1 MWREGDH
8 CSVTRESRLGRL
20 FGSAEHIAVE
30 RGLAEFRSGRPIT
43 ITAAGEAALAMPVDG
58 MDDARLAAFRRLCGP
73 AVPYLVV
80 TSKRGRALGVDAK
93 APLGLAIGGEES
105 AAAIVALAADAG
117 PERTLTVVPASSA
130 ALAAIELAKLAQ
142 LLPALVMADAPA
154 AARPASEPSLITIAA
169 HAVGE
174 VRQAATASLTA

>member
-58 MDDARLAAFRRLCGP
+58 MHDARLAAFRRLCAP

-93 APLGLAIGGEES
+93 APLGLAIGEES
-105 AAAIVALAADAG
+105 AAAIIALAADAG
-117 PERTLTVVPASSA
+117 PERTLTVVPASTT
-130 ALAAIELAKLAQ
+130 ALAAIEL
-142 LLPALVMADAPA
+142 
-154 AARPASEPSLITIAA
+154 
-169 HAVGE
+169 
-174 VRQAATASLTA
+174 

>member
-43 ITAAGEAALAMPVDG
+43 ITAAGEAALATPVDG
-58 MDDARLAAFRRLCGP
+58 MHDARLAAFRRLCAP

-105 AAAIVALAADAG
+105 AGANVRLAADAG
-117 PERTLTVVPASSA
+117 PERTLTGVTASRA
-130 ALAAIELAKLAQ
+130 ALAAIELAKLGQ
-142 LLPALVMADAPA
+142 VLPVLVVAGAPGGA
-154 AARPASEPSLITIAA
+154 
-169 HAVGE
+169 
-174 VRQAATASLTA
+174 